1 MEEDQKFNVNL
12 SYKGDSLGYIR
23 PCLKKKK
30 IALFSGYS
38 LQVET
43 SLMKPVI
50 VFPKYILLYYA
61 YCDLYHILFLTIPQK
76 CDLTNI

>member
-1 MEEDQKFNVNL
+1 M
-12 SYKGDSLGYIR
+12 STSATKGTAWDTLDPVS
-23 PCLKKKK
+23 KKKN
-30 IALFSGYS
+30 ALFSGYS

>member
-1 MEEDQKFNVNL
+1 MSTSATKWTAWDT
-12 SYKGDSLGYIR
+12 LG
-23 PCLKKKK
+23 PVSKKKK